1 MNGKKE
7 THQEGDC
14 PFKGEIC
21 HAAEAGLKG
30 CIFHPFFEM
39 YKTQHDESAQ
49 LFREMTV
56 EASKALQRQTSELF
70 KIVKGSNGVGLTTK
84 VAKLETKLGF
94 YIVIGSA
101 GAGVV
106 IQTIMILAPFLFKK
120 LIG

>member
-1 MNGKKE
+1 MNGD
-7 THQEGDC
+7 GMDC

-21 HAAEAGLKG
+21 QALEAGLKG
-30 CIFHPFFEM
+30 CIFYPFFDM
-39 YKTQHDESAQ
+39 YKTQHDESAT

-56 EASKALQRQTSELF
+56 EASKAMQTQVSELF
-70 KIVKGSNGVGLTTK
+70 KIVKGSNGAGLTTK

-101 GAGVV
+101 GAGVI
-106 IQTIMILAPFLFKK
+106 IQTIMILVPFIFKR